1 MTNRTITKHQFSDQT
16 TIDGDRIEDALQDV
30 QNRFNSLEFKD
41 IDAWVEVPYYWAN
54 TPVLVT
60 LNGNNGINDKPIYY
74 GPWAWVFRSYMPND
88 IDNEAPNNPFRIKSC
103 SRTNRLTGQPIAD
116 PGVSDIIDTSWIWTT
131 TKYFDK
137 PTILNDFT
145 VMGLFDATMAG
156 TDGSY
161 FYPNDWF
168 DRGGT
173 ELYVQDVQVWIIVDN
188 PLNTGNTFIRNN
200 EVHMWGFDEGTFL
213 MSNDRSTAPINFG
226 GQEFLNYRPDTIAPR
241 VNGCGFRLQNLNI
254 PLFAGS
260 RVRFVIGLPSL
271 DDDATGDFPNN
282 TGQAPGTTNYTDV
295 PWTDLPVCPQ
305 TLNIWTV
312 NVSTLQPLE
321 KIDE

>member
-16 TIDGDRIEDALQDV
+16 TIDGNRIEDALQDV
-30 QNRFNSLEFKD
+30 QSRFNSLEFKD
-41 IDAWVEVPYYWAN
+41 IDSWVEVPYYWAN

-60 LNGNNGINDKPIYY
+60 LDGNNGVNPKPIYY
-74 GPWAWVFRSYMPND
+74 GPWTWIFRSYMPND
-88 IDNEAPNNPFRIKSC
+88 IDNEPPNNPFRIKSC
-103 SRTNRLTGQPIAD
+103 SKTDPATGQPVD
-116 PGVSDIIDTSWIWTT
+116 
-131 TKYFDK
+131 
-137 PTILNDFT
+137 TILNEFT

-161 FYPNDWF
+161 FYPNTWYDNGS
-168 DRGGT
+168 DS
-173 ELYVQDVQVWIIVDN
+173 YVKDIQMWVIVDN
-188 PLNTGNTFIRNN
+188 PLNTGDTFIRNN

-213 MSNDRSTAPINFG
+213 MSNDQGTAPNPVG
-226 GQEFLNYRPDTIAPR
+226 GQEFLNYRPDGTAPK

-260 RVRFVIGLPSL
+260 RVRFVIGIPSL
-271 DDDATGDFPNN
+271 DDRASGDFPNN
-282 TGQAPGTTNYTDV
+282 TGQSSGAQNYQADPWSDKTV
-295 PWTDLPVCPQ
+295 PPQ
-305 TLNIWTV
+305 ILNIWTV